1 MTVPRNAAR
10 PASLHLRNAL
20 PAIAA
25 VLLVAIGISLAAQSE
40 QRSTAERV
48 DQASVQ
54 ARIMAATLTGA
65 LAFDDVAAAR
75 EYLDAL
81 KLNPDIHA
89 AAAYTRAGKLVAGF
103 TKDPAPLPSAVT
115 PHPAAVSNRTITV
128 IEPVRQGSLEL
139 GAVYVKSSIEPVWVR
154 LSRYLGIGLMIVF
167 AAVLIFLLGR
177 SFTRAAQA
185 NQRLREE
192 IVARELAE
200 RALVQAQKM
209 EAIGHLTGGIA
220 HDFNNLLMAASS
232 GLELLERSSE
242 PQRRQRYAQG
252 IREALDRGARL
263 TRQLL
268 TFARGTSVNPEV
280 VDIRVQLRAI
290 QDLLERSLRGNI
302 VVTYELDD
310 DLWPVFVDPV
320 QFEVCIVNIAV
331 NARDAMPQGGTI
343 RITARNVAAVAEIG
357 EAVCLAIA
365 DDGCG
370 MPQDLLPK
378 VFDPFF
384 TTKPVGQGTGLGLSQ
399 VYGFVR
405 SAAGQVALDSAV
417 DRGTTISLYLP
428 RCTREAADRQSTAQQ
443 GGPPAVRSQTVLVV
457 EDDPRIAD
465 SLCEMLRQ
473 LGCSPLSACGPDE
486 ALDLIAAQSVDVVL
500 SDMMMPGGISGLE
513 LATML
518 RDRPGA
524 LSIILMTGYSDV
536 AQRARDEGFRLLA
549 KPFTIAM
556 LAQALNCENDQGDA
570 G

>member
-1 MTVPRNAAR
+1 
-10 PASLHLRNAL
+10 
-20 PAIAA
+20 
-25 VLLVAIGISLAAQSE
+25 
-40 QRSTAERV
+40 
-48 DQASVQ
+48 
-54 ARIMAATLTGA
+54 
-65 LAFDDVAAAR
+65 
-75 EYLDAL
+75 
-81 KLNPDIHA
+81 
-89 AAAYTRAGKLVAGF
+89 
-103 TKDPAPLPSAVT
+103 
-115 PHPAAVSNRTITV
+115 
-128 IEPVRQGSLEL
+128 
-139 GAVYVKSSIEPVWVR
+139 
-154 LSRYLGIGLMIVF
+154 
-167 AAVLIFLLGR
+167 
-177 SFTRAAQA
+177 
-185 NQRLREE
+185 
-192 IVARELAE
+192 
-200 RALVQAQKM
+200 M